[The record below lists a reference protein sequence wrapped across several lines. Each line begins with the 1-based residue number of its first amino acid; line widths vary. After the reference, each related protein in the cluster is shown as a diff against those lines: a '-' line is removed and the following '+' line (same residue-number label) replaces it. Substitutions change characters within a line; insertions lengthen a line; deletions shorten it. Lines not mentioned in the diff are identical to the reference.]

1 MKKIWNLLLCLVVAL
16 SSCENKDEFET
27 IRQLSE
33 KFFSYANQENSD
45 SIGMI
50 YPGIETSYL
59 DLNLDSLRIVQ
70 INKIDE
76 NRIDI
81 QLIKNYSPD
90 SNPSTN
96 KQKSIILN
104 FEKCDSLPWGYKIYN
119 SIGLLDMEM
128 VPEYAVECG
137 AIKDKKY
144 EDKDGIER
152 INIAKILYHEK
163 AKEVAEYLNNNVE
176 VLVNYRY
183 IYGNRYAIVDLYTGE
198 APFALNNPTEYSCLG
213 FTVSLTLSDVA
224 DMSLLANLNG
234 SYEHPSA
241 TLQAYSKHNY
251 YIKFR
256 KSDLNTSKP
265 DWDLACCI
273 TAAKFHISPEAIEKY
288 TILNFSG
295 SEYDNY
301 IKKGNKGNKTTKETK
316 IPSETK

>member
-1 MKKIWNLLLCLVVAL
+1 MKNVRNFLLFCLVVAL
-16 SSCENKDEFET
+16 SSCKNKDEFET
-27 IRQLSE
+27 IRQLPE

-59 DLNLDSLRIVQ
+59 DLNSDSLRIVQ

-90 SNPSTN
+90 SDPSTN
-96 KQKSIILN
+96 KQKSITLN
-104 FEKCDSLPWGYKIYN
+104 IEKCDSLPWGYKIYN

-163 AKEVAEYLNNNVE
+163 AKEVAEYLNSNVKIFGSHLSFFGHNYA
-176 VLVNYRY
+176 LVNNNTARF
-183 IYGNRYAIVDLYTGE
+183 I
-198 APFALNNPTEYSCLG
+198 LNNPTEYSCLG
-213 FTVSLTLSDVA
+213 FTVSLTLSDVS
-224 DMSLLANLNG
+224 DMSLQANLNG
-234 SYEHPSA
+234 CYENPDA
-241 TLQAYSKHNY
+241 TLQAHSTHNY
-251 YIKFR
+251 SITFSE
-256 KSDLNTSKP
+256 SDLKNPQSHFKS
-265 DWDLACCI
+265 CI

-295 SEYDNY
+295 SEYDYY
-301 IKKGNKGNKTTKETK
+301 INKGNKTTKETK
-316 IPSETK
+316 APSEAK

>member
-1 MKKIWNLLLCLVVAL
+1 MKNFRNLLLLCLVVAL

-27 IRQLSE
+27 IRQLPE

-59 DLNLDSLRIVQ
+59 DLNSDSLRIVQ

-96 KQKSIILN
+96 MQKSITLN

-152 INIAKILYHEK
+152 IKIAKILYHEK
-163 AKEVAEYLNNNVE
+163 AKEVAEYLNNNVGI
-176 VLVNYRY
+176 LVNYST
-183 IYGNRYAIVDLYTGE
+183 ILGNQYALVSNYKARFT
-198 APFALNNPTEYSCLG
+198 LNNPTEYSCLG
-213 FTVSLTLSDVA
+213 FTVSLTLSDVG
-224 DMSLLANLNG
+224 DMSLQANLNG
-234 SYEHPSA
+234 TYENPSA
-241 TLQAYSKHNY
+241 TLQAHSKNNYS
-251 YIKFR
+251 ITFS
-256 KSDLNTSKP
+256 KSDLNNPQSSYKS
-265 DWDLACCI
+265 CI

-301 IKKGNKGNKTTKETK
+301 IKKGNKTNKETK

>member
-1 MKKIWNLLLCLVVAL
+1 MKNLRNLLLFCLVVTM

-27 IRQLSE
+27 IRQLPE
-33 KFFSYANQENSD
+33 KFFSFANQENSD

-59 DLNLDSLRIVQ
+59 DLNSDSLRIVQ

-76 NRIDI
+76 KRIDI

-96 KQKSIILN
+96 KQKSITLN

-119 SIGLLDMEM
+119 STGLLEMEM
-128 VPEYAVECG
+128 VPDYAVECG

-152 INIAKILYHEK
+152 INIAKLLYHEK
-163 AKEVAEYLNNNVE
+163 AKEVAEYLNKNVE
-176 VLVNYRY
+176 IIVNYSK
-183 IYGNRYAIVDLYTGE
+183 IFGQNYALVDNYKARFTLS
-198 APFALNNPTEYSCLG
+198 NPTEYSCLG
-213 FTVSLTLSDVA
+213 FTVSLTLSDVG
-224 DMSLLANLNG
+224 DMSFQANLNG
-234 SYEHPSA
+234 CYENPNA
-241 TLQAYSKHNY
+241 TLQAHTKHNY
-251 YIKFR
+251 NITFSETDLKNPNSTY
-256 KSDLNTSKP
+256 KS
-265 DWDLACCI
+265 CI
-273 TAAKFHISPEAIEKY
+273 TDGKFNISPEAVEKY

-301 IKKGNKGNKTTKETK
+301 IKKNKKTTKDSNA
-316 IPSETK
+316 PSKAK

>member
-1 MKKIWNLLLCLVVAL
+1 MKNFRNLLLLCLVVAL

-27 IRQLSE
+27 IRQLPE

-59 DLNLDSLRIVQ
+59 DLNSDSLRIVQ

-81 QLIKNYSPD
+81 QLIKYYSPD

-96 KQKSIILN
+96 KQKSITLN

-152 INIAKILYHEK
+152 IKIAKILYHEK

-176 VLVNYRY
+176 ILVKYSNFFGYKFALVDNYK
-183 IYGNRYAIVDLYTGE
+183 ACFT
-198 APFALNNPTEYSCLG
+198 LNNPTEYSCLG
-213 FTVSLTLSDVA
+213 FTVSLTLSDVS
-224 DMSLLANLNG
+224 DMSFQANING
-234 SYEHPSA
+234 SYGNPSA
-241 TLQAYSKHNY
+241 TLKAHSKHNY
-251 YIKFR
+251 FIPFSD
-256 KSDLNTSKP
+256 SDLKNPRSSFKS
-265 DWDLACCI
+265 CI
-273 TAAKFHISPEAIEKY
+273 TAAKFHITPEAIEKY

-301 IKKGNKGNKTTKETK
+301 MKKGNKTTKETK